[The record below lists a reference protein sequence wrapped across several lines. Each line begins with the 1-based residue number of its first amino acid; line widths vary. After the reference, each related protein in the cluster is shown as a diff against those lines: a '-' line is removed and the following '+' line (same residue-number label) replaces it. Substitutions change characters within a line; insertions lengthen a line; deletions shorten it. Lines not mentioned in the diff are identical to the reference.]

1 MRRKQPLS
9 IGKTSPMLFEQLPDE
24 ILLIVCSYLSSFHI
38 TKAFNDLNYRLN
50 CTINQYRQHL
60 DLRGLDLRQFYFFC
74 KMLRVSFGKQVR
86 SITLSNAAPSV
97 RQLTLFRKQ
106 IEPFVHLLPN
116 LERLILLD
124 YYDDELDL
132 YLPLISVLKNLKE
145 LKIVFVKN
153 KNEATLCSLISQML
167 TDNFVYFDH
176 LPKRRKRDFSILQ
189 KLSLTGTGFLKL
201 TPIYNETI
209 THLTLEI
216 DNTDDLV
223 EIFAGFEHLKYLNV
237 NMKQLTILTSSIY
250 DITSD
255 ERKIQ
260 CLSLTDFH
268 FQTKWQPE
276 NLTFTHF
283 VAILNCVPNIQHLF
297 CILRTELTQDKFIHS
312 DYIVVDKWRALFH
325 ELRSLID
332 LTCTIK
338 CPLKASNYTECD
350 FLRINAN
357 VSRASQQSIDIHL
370 CYNNEIMNNVKN
382 DLTLELDIQDL
393 HKMTGSQL
401 APKLIRSHE
410 LTLYSDFF
418 VDDDKLLSTFP
429 DSLSLPDHLVF
440 SQIRSLDLLGEFPSM
455 NNIFLVTFVEQLIRR
470 SPNLQSIG
478 FFLYWVENMTDLVL
492 NFLRPLKN
500 YLKQIK
506 KCYLYTEGDIDEK
519 FVSELACLI
528 PSLTLLSVKI
538 DWYCNTAEV
547 VNLCLL
553 HMKHLIHLEMV
564 LEEIPDYLDEDYI
577 DRIKMEKE
585 IETLAMARDTREWL
599 KRNTILGKKSF
610 NRIFRAEKNGND
622 LKIWL

>member
-1 MRRKQPLS
+1 MP
-9 IGKTSPMLFEQLPDE
+9 FEQLPDE
-24 ILLIVCSYLSSFHI
+24 LLLIICSYLSSFHI
-38 TKAFNDLNYRLN
+38 IKAFNDLNYRLN
-50 CTINQYRQHL
+50 CTINQYRQNI
-60 DLRGLDLRQFYFFC
+60 DLRGLNLRQFYFFC
-74 KMLRVSFGKQVR
+74 KMIRSSFGNKVN
-86 SITLSNAAPSV
+86 SIILSNAAPSV

-106 IEPFVHLLPN
+106 IEPFIQLLPN
-116 LERLILLD
+116 LQRLTLID

-132 YLPLISVLKNLKE
+132 FLPLISILKNLKE
-145 LKIVFVKN
+145 LKITFVKN
-153 KNEATLCSLISQML
+153 KNESTLCSLITQML
-167 TDNFVYFDH
+167 TDNFIYFDH
-176 LPKRRKRDFSILQ
+176 IPKRRKRDVSILE
-189 KLSLTGTGFLKL
+189 KLIFTGTGYLKL

-216 DNTDDLV
+216 ENTDDLF
-223 EIFAGFEHLKYLNV
+223 EIFTGFDRLQYLNV
-237 NMKQLTILTSSIY
+237 NMKELTVLTSNLY
-250 DITSD
+250 DILYK

-260 CLSLTDFH
+260 CLSLLDFR
-268 FQTKWQPE
+268 FQAKWQPE
-276 NLTFTHF
+276 VLSFNQFLS
-283 VAILNCVPNIQHLF
+283 ILNSLPNLQHLS
-297 CILRTELTQDKFIHS
+297 CTLKSEVTQDKLANS
-312 DYIVVDKWRALFH
+312 DYIKKERWRNLFAEFH
-325 ELRSLID
+325 YLID
-332 LTCTIK
+332 LTCLIK
-338 CPLKASNYTECD
+338 CSLKSSNYSEID
-350 FLRINAN
+350 FVRITANA
-357 VSRASQQSIDIHL
+357 SHASDLPVDIQL
-370 CYNNEIMNNVKN
+370 YYNNDITSNIKS

-393 HKMTGSQL
+393 HRMTGSQL
-401 APKLIRSHE
+401 ASKLLRSHE

-418 VDDDKLLSTFP
+418 VDDDKVLSTFP
-429 DSLSLPDHLVF
+429 KSLTLPDHLIF

-455 NNIFLVTFVEQLIRR
+455 NNIFLVTFVEQLICR

-519 FVSELACLI
+519 FVSELAHLI

-547 VNLCLL
+547 VNLCLM

-564 LEEIPDYLDEDYI
+564 LEDIPDYLDEDYI

-585 IETLAMARDTREWL
+585 IEGVAMARDTREWL
-599 KRNTILGKKSF
+599 KRNTILGKRSS